1 MSFTYQGKIPKA
13 PTWSNTFSMI
23 RSCLISWFFSAL
35 SEHLLSCINTWM
47 VRLCQISL
55 INPGLGE
62 SNWHLCLLP
71 WHYTC
76 IPKKRGIGQQ
86 DGSSFQPH
94 ISGISSRNV
103 LHLRAL
109 PITKHKVNIII
120 SLNICRSWGGISEKH
135 LMPTR
140 CLLNL
145 PVHTLTLQLLCVQW
159 LLQTTENIQVNNLKV

>member
-1 MSFTYQGKIPKA
+1 MSFAYQGKPQRHLHEVSHFQ
-13 PTWSNTFSMI
+13 WSD
-23 RSCLISWFFSAL
+23 LVWFPYLSLLL
-35 SEHLLSCINTWM
+35 SEQLLSCINTWM
-47 VRLCQISL
+47 VRLCQSSL
-55 INPGLGE
+55 LNPGLGE

-76 IPKKRGIGQQ
+76 IPEKRGIGQQ

-103 LHLRAL
+103 LHLWAL

-120 SLNICRSWGGISEKH
+120 SLNICRSWDGISEKH
-135 LMPTR
+135 LMPIS

-145 PVHTLTLQLLCVQW
+145 PVHALT
-159 LLQTTENIQVNNLKV
+159 

>member
-1 MSFTYQGKIPKA
+1 MSFAYQGKTPKA
-13 PTWSNTFSMI
+13 PTLSITFSMI
-23 RSCLISWFFSAL
+23 RSCLISLFISAL
-35 SEHLLSCINTWM
+35 SEQLLSCINTWM

-55 INPGLGE
+55 LNPGLRE

-71 WHYTC
+71 SHYTC

-86 DGSSFQPH
+86 DRSSFQPH

-103 LHLRAL
+103 LHLWAL

-120 SLNICRSWGGISEKH
+120 SLNTCRSWGGISEKH
-135 LMPTR
+135 LKPIR

-145 PVHTLTLQLLCVQW
+145 PVHALT
-159 LLQTTENIQVNNLKV
+159 